1 MTKQMCD
8 LKTISEYLDLSI
20 PYIRKLVR
28 AKLIPHYR
36 FGNRL
41 KFDVKEIKD
50 EAKKYLLKAE
60 ASVSGL
66 ENTIKTED
74 EAYQYV
80 AQLRKVVDELTK
92 LASKFGVKI

>member
-28 AKLIPHYR
+28 AKMISHYR

-41 KFDVKEIKD
+41 RFDVKEINEWIETHRQEERK
-50 EAKKYLLKAE
+50 
-60 ASVSGL
+60 SVL
-66 ENTIKTED
+66 F
-74 EAYQYV
+74 
-80 AQLRKVVDELTK
+80 L
-92 LASKFGVKI
+92 

>member
-1 MTKQMCD
+1 MLALTKQMCD

-41 KFDVKEIKD
+41 KFDVKEIN
-50 EAKKYLLKAE
+50 EWIETHRQEELK
-60 ASVSGL
+60 SVL
-66 ENTIKTED
+66 F
-74 EAYQYV
+74 
-80 AQLRKVVDELTK
+80 L
-92 LASKFGVKI
+92 